1 MASSSASS
9 DNHGQYLSETS
20 SRSLTNTVTVA
31 HNFEITNYWELDG
44 MGIGEYIC
52 SSTFSTDGYDW
63 NIRFYPDG
71 DRDDD
76 DLLYCSVFVC
86 LCRGEP
92 GVTAT
97 VVWSLLDKDGN
108 TTVQRYPVLVTFE
121 RAGSCHGYTRF
132 FPKSMPGKKQH
143 LPLDDGRFT
152 IRCVLTVMTHHT
164 QDVSSV
170 AVPQSNLHN
179 QLVEMMKDEEST
191 DVTFSVG
198 DQLFHAHRCMLAV
211 RSPVFKAELFS
222 DMEENATRHIKID
235 DMEPAIFG
243 ALLRFIYTDDFP
255 DGCGVDKDAPLQHL
269 FVAADR
275 YGLDR
280 LSAMCEGKLCQSID
294 VHIVASTLA
303 LAEQHHCMQLKNA
316 CLGFVSSQGV
326 LAQIRETEDFRHL
339 ILSCPAIL
347 DEIIDK
353 AAVATGRVVKRA
365 RRS

>member
-1 MASSSASS
+1 
-9 DNHGQYLSETS
+9 
-20 SRSLTNTVTVA
+20 
-31 HNFEITNYWELDG
+31 
-44 MGIGEYIC
+44 
-52 SSTFSTDGYDW
+52 
-63 NIRFYPDG
+63 
-71 DRDDD
+71 
-76 DLLYCSVFVC
+76 
-86 LCRGEP
+86 
-92 GVTAT
+92 
-97 VVWSLLDKDGN
+97 
-108 TTVQRYPVLVTFE
+108 
-121 RAGSCHGYTRF
+121 
-132 FPKSMPGKKQH
+132 
-143 LPLDDGRFT
+143 
-152 IRCVLTVMTHHT
+152 
-164 QDVSSV
+164 
-170 AVPQSNLHN
+170 
-179 QLVEMMKDEEST
+179 MMKDEEST

-222 DMEENATRHIKID
+222 DMDENATRHIKID
-235 DMEPAIFG
+235 DMESAIFG

-280 LSAMCEGKLCQSID
+280 LSAMCVGKLCRSID

-303 LAEQHHCMQLKNA
+303 LAEQHHCMKLKNA

>member
-52 SSTFSTDGYDW
+52 SSTFSADGYDW
-63 NIRFYPDG
+63 NI
-71 DRDDD
+71 
-76 DLLYCSVFVC
+76 
-86 LCRGEP
+86 
-92 GVTAT
+92 
-97 VVWSLLDKDGN
+97 
-108 TTVQRYPVLVTFE
+108 
-121 RAGSCHGYTRF
+121 RF

-198 DQLFHAHRCMLAV
+198 DQQFHAHRCMLAV

-255 DGCGVDKDAPLQHL
+255 NGCGVDKDAPLQHL

>member
-1 MASSSASS
+1 
-9 DNHGQYLSETS
+9 
-20 SRSLTNTVTVA
+20 
-31 HNFEITNYWELDG
+31 
-44 MGIGEYIC
+44 
-52 SSTFSTDGYDW
+52 
-63 NIRFYPDG
+63 
-71 DRDDD
+71 
-76 DLLYCSVFVC
+76 
-86 LCRGEP
+86 
-92 GVTAT
+92 
-97 VVWSLLDKDGN
+97 
-108 TTVQRYPVLVTFE
+108 
-121 RAGSCHGYTRF
+121 
-132 FPKSMPGKKQH
+132 
-143 LPLDDGRFT
+143 
-152 IRCVLTVMTHHT
+152 MTHHT

-280 LSAMCEGKLCQSID
+280 LSAMCEGKLCRSID